1 MRMAFRAL
9 TRNKARSI
17 LTMLGVIIGVGAV
30 IAMMGIGQGADQQ
43 VQSQLANLG
52 SKPSLCQ
59 LRFHEPRRPEIRV
72 GSYKDAG
79 AG

>member
-1 MRMAFRAL
+1 
-9 TRNKARSI
+9 
-17 LTMLGVIIGVGAV
+17 MLGVIIGVGAV